1 MCGRYTLRT
10 HLNQL
15 LQLYAAQSQIEWEP
29 RYNIAPTQQ
38 VAAVRSIPDSTSREL
53 VLLRWGLVP
62 AWADDLKIGNH
73 MINARAETLAEKPS
87 FKTALRRR
95 RCLVLAD
102 GFYEWR
108 QEGKVKQPLF
118 IRMKDAKPFA
128 FAGLW
133 ERWTKSGSPIE
144 TCTIIT
150 TNANTLMSELHDR
163 MPVILS
169 PVAADVWLDQEI
181 EQPELLLSLLGP
193 YPDDEMEAYP
203 VSTLVNSPKNES
215 SECIVP
221 IASK

>member
-10 HLNQL
+10 RLNQL

-29 RYNIAPTQQ
+29 RFNIAPTQQ
-38 VAAVRSIPDSTSREL
+38 VAAVRSLPDSTSREL

-62 AWADDLKIGNH
+62 AWADDPKIGNR

-87 FKTALRRR
+87 FKTALKRR

-108 QEGKVKQPLF
+108 KQGKMKQPFF
-118 IRMKDAKPFA
+118 IRMKDSRPFA

-133 ERWTKSGSPIE
+133 ECWKKSAPPIE
-144 TCTIIT
+144 SCTIIT
-150 TNANTLMSELHDR
+150 TNANGLMSELHDR

-169 PVAADVWLDQEI
+169 PTAAEIWMDQEI
-181 EQPELLLSLLGP
+181 DRPEPLLSLLQP
-193 YPDDEMEAYP
+193 YADDEMEAYP
-203 VSTLVNSPKNES
+203 VSTLVNSPKHDS
-215 SECIVP
+215 SACINP
-221 IASK
+221 LDA

>member
-15 LQLYAAQSQIEWEP
+15 LQLYAAQSQVEWEP

-62 AWADDLKIGNH
+62 AWADDLKIGNR

-108 QEGKVKQPLF
+108 QEGQSKQPLF

-133 ERWTKSGSPIE
+133 ERWTKSGTPID

-150 TNANTLMSELHDR
+150 TSANTLMSKLHDR
-163 MPVILS
+163 MPAILS
-169 PVAADVWLDQEI
+169 QAAADVWLDQDI
-181 EQPELLLSLLGP
+181 EQPEPLLSLLGP

-221 IASK
+221 IALK

>member
-15 LQLYAAQSQIEWEP
+15 LQLYAAKSQVEWKP

-38 VAAVRSIPDSTSREL
+38 VAAVRSLPDSTSREL

-62 AWADDLKIGNH
+62 AWADDLKIGSR

-108 QEGKVKQPLF
+108 TEGQSKQPF
-118 IRMKDAKPFA
+118 CIRMKDARPFA

-169 PVAADVWLDQEI
+169 PAAADVWLDQEI

>member
-15 LQLYAAQSQIEWEP
+15 LQLYAAKSQVEWKP

-38 VAAVRSIPDSTSREL
+38 VAAVRSLPDSTSREL

-62 AWADDLKIGNH
+62 AWADDLKIGSR

-108 QEGKVKQPLF
+108 TEGQSKQPF
-118 IRMKDAKPFA
+118 CIRMKDARPFA

-169 PVAADVWLDQEI
+169 PAAADVWLDQKI
-181 EQPELLLSLLGP
+181 GQSELLLSLLGP

>member
-15 LQLYAAQSQIEWEP
+15 LQLYAAKSQVEWKP

-38 VAAVRSIPDSTSREL
+38 VAAVRSLPDSTSREL

-62 AWADDLKIGNH
+62 AWADDPKIGSR

-108 QEGKVKQPLF
+108 TEGQSKQPF
-118 IRMKDAKPFA
+118 CIRMKDARPFA

-169 PVAADVWLDQEI
+169 PAAADVWLDQKI